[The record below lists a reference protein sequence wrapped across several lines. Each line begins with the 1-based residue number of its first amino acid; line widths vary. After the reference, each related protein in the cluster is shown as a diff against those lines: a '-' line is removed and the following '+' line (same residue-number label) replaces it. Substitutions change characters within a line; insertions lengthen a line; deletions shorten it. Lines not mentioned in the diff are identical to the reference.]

1 MLGFQIPVYN
11 SKLQALRTGREA
23 DREVPLRD
31 LEDFEGA
38 GVPNPSLQF
47 QVTGFSHQPERE
59 RGVRQRAT
67 RYCERYS
74 WSFTVAVRLQVQVP
88 VYNR

>member
-11 SKLQALRTGREA
+11 SRLQAFRTAREGGRP
-23 DREVPLRD
+23 RGLRD

-47 QVTGFSHQPERE
+47 QVTGFSHQRGRE
-59 RGVRQRAT
+59 ASETESDEMLREIFVVL
-67 RYCERYS
+67 YS
-74 WSFTVAVRLQVQVP
+74 GSEITSRMS
-88 VYNR
+88 R

>member
-31 LEDFEGA
+31 LHVEDFEGA

-47 QVTGFSHQPERE
+47 QVTGFSHQRGREASDRE
-59 RGVRQRAT
+59 RRDIARDIRGPSQ
-67 RYCERYS
+67 
-74 WSFTVAVRLQVQVP
+74 WQ
-88 VYNR
+88 

>member
-11 SKLQALRTGREA
+11 SRLQAFRTAREGGRP
-23 DREVPLRD
+23 RGLRD

-47 QVTGFSHQPERE
+47 QVTGFSHQRGREASDRE
-59 RGVRQRAT
+59 RRDIARDIRCNVTNVGPSHSAQ
-67 RYCERYS
+67 
-74 WSFTVAVRLQVQVP
+74 WQ
-88 VYNR
+88 

>member
-23 DREVPLRD
+23 DREVLLRD

-38 GVPNPSLQF
+38 GVGRSDTLRALGLSELP
-47 QVTGFSHQPERE
+47 GFFPAQGHKRFLGALRS
-59 RGVRQRAT
+59 GFLARAADG
-67 RYCERYS
+67 RPP
-74 WSFTVAVRLQVQVP
+74 L
-88 VYNR
+88 